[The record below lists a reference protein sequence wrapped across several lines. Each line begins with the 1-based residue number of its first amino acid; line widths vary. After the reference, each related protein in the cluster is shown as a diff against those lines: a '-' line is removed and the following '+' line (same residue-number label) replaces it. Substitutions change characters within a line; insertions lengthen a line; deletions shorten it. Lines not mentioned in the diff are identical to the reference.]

1 MMTDAQKKYL
11 LGRLR
16 DGDTYTMLVA
26 LLTLAGVALSP
37 AQKQEIL
44 TIGGVIA
51 SLVHGLFP
59 DLNQKGIDHEATL
72 PPVSK

>member
-1 MMTDAQKKYL
+1 MTDAQKKYL

-16 DGDTYTMLVA
+16 DGDTYTMLIA

-37 AQKQEIL
+37 VQKQEIL
-44 TIGGVIA
+44 IIGGALA

-59 DLNQKGIDHEATL
+59 DLDKGTDNEKTL
-72 PPVSK
+72 PPAAK

>member
-1 MMTDAQKKYL
+1 MTDAQKKYL

-26 LLTLAGVALSP
+26 LLTLLGVSLSP
-37 AQKQEIL
+37 AQAKEIL
-44 TIGGVIA
+44 TIGGTIA

-59 DLNQKGIDHEATL
+59 DLDKKEPSSETTL
-72 PPVSK
+72 PPVGK